1 MMNTDCEARSCAVS
15 QAGVFSLKITCC
27 SQVSSG
33 TCVRGAGLRLTQ
45 FECSLPGLRTP
56 LRHPAGPQ
64 PLTGLGDKVA
74 AGVSSNQSWTGMS
87 SEVLAN
93 LQVPSKAQDELSS
106 PKELLTRPSTKK
118 KLSCSFSCYLALC
131 L

>member
-1 MMNTDCEARSCAVS
+1 MS

-27 SQVSSG
+27 SKVSSG
-33 TCVRGAGLRLTQ
+33 TCARGVGLRLTQ
-45 FECSLPGLRTP
+45 FERSLPRTSRMP
-56 LRHPAGPQ
+56 GWCPQ

-74 AGVSSNQSWTGMS
+74 AGVSSNRWWTGVS

-93 LQVPSKAQDELSS
+93 LQVPSKEQDELSS
-106 PKELLTRPSTKK
+106 PKELLTRPGTKK
-118 KLSCSFSCYLALC
+118 KLSCSFSYYLALC